1 MTDVGVRV
9 DKWLWA
15 ARFFK
20 TRAKCKEAIAGGKV
34 HIDGVRTKP
43 AKLLAVGDVLEIRQ
57 GYDSK
62 TIIVQALSDQRR
74 GAPEAALLYEESA
87 ESVEAREVSQAQRT
101 AAGALVRSEGR
112 PTKRNRRQLHRFRTD
127 NG

>member
-1 MTDVGVRV
+1 MADTGVRI

-15 ARFFK
+15 ARFFR

-34 HIDGVRTKP
+34 HIEGVRAKP

-57 GYDSK
+57 GYDK
-62 TIIVQALSDQRR
+62 RTITVKGLSDQRR

-87 ESVEAREVSQAQRT
+87 ASLEARELAQAQRK
-101 AAGALVRSEGR
+101 AAGALVKSDAR
-112 PTKRNRRQLHRFRTD
+112 PTKRNRRQLHRFRED

>member
-1 MTDVGVRV
+1 MADTGVRI

-15 ARFFK
+15 ARFFR

-34 HIDGVRTKP
+34 HIEGVRAKP

-57 GYDSK
+57 GYDK
-62 TIIVQALSDQRR
+62 RTIMVKGLSDQRR

-87 ESVEAREVSQAQRT
+87 ASLEARELAQAQRK
-101 AAGALVRSEGR
+101 AAGALVKSDAR
-112 PTKRNRRQLHRFRTD
+112 PTKRNRRQLHRFRED